1 MMLNEDFYLHDDV
14 LFLAEK
20 LIGKTLFTNIGGK
33 LTAGIIVET
42 EAYKAPEDK
51 ASHAYNLIRTKR
63 NESMYRKGGTAYVY
77 LCYGIH
83 TMFNIVTNKEEMPH
97 AILIRAI
104 EPTLGIEVMLERR
117 KKMNL
122 TPSLTMGPGALTQA
136 LGITLKQDK
145 VPLFGPEIWIEKEK
159 KIIPSDAIDKS
170 KRIGIDYAEEYK
182 EMLWRFTLKNSPYI
196 RKEKRVKE

>member
-1 MMLNEDFYLHDDV
+1 MLNEDFYLHEDV

-20 LIGKTLFTNIGGK
+20 LIGKTLFTNIEGK

-97 AILIRAI
+97 AILVRAI

-117 KKMNL
+117 KKKNL

-159 KIIPSDAIDKS
+159 KIIPSDAIGKS

-196 RKEKRVKE
+196 RKDKRVKE

>member
-1 MMLNEDFYLHDDV
+1 MLNEDFYLHDDV

>member
-1 MMLNEDFYLHDDV
+1 
-14 LFLAEK
+14 
-20 LIGKTLFTNIGGK
+20 
-33 LTAGIIVET
+33 
-42 EAYKAPEDK
+42 
-51 ASHAYNLIRTKR
+51 
-63 NESMYRKGGTAYVY
+63 MYRKGGTAYVY

-97 AILIRAI
+97 AILVRAI

-159 KIIPSDAIDKS
+159 KIIPSDAIGKS

>member
-1 MMLNEDFYLHDDV
+1 MMLNEDFYLHEDV

-97 AILIRAI
+97 AILVRAI

-159 KIIPSDAIDKS
+159 KIIPSDAIGKS